1 MKNKLKIFFT
11 LALTFILSFAL
22 VGCSAP
28 VVGEWKAT
36 TATIVAFEGADPYD
50 QLSEN
55 ISIYLNINDDE
66 TWEFIFENH
75 DDPSLS
81 YTVEGTY
88 TFEDDKLVFSGETFD
103 ETVSTVFEYKDGKLY
118 GQEVIEVDRDITTV
132 ITYVFERK

>member
-1 MKNKLKIFFT
+1 MKKLLGILFIVMTIF
-11 LALTFILSFAL
+11 AITFAF
-22 VGCSAP
+22 CSCSSG

-36 TATIVAFEGADPYD
+36 TSTVLPFEGADPYD

-55 ISIYLNINDDE
+55 ISIYLNINNDE

-88 TFEDDKLVFSGETFD
+88 TFEDDKLIFSGESID
-103 ETVSTVFEYKDGKLY
+103 ENVTTVFEYKDGKLY
-118 GQEVIEVDRDITTV
+118 GEEVIEVDDEITTV